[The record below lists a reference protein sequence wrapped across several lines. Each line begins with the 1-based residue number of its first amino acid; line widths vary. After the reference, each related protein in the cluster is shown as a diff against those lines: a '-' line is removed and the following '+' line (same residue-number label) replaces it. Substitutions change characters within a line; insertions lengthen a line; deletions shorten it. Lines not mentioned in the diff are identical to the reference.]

1 MALTKI
7 DDRGLKTPIDLLDNE
22 KIRFGTGN
30 DLELFHD
37 QSNSYISE
45 TGTGKL
51 ILQSDGPGIH
61 IRGVAGEES
70 IVAASNGAVELYFN
84 GSPKLQTI
92 SAGVSISGELQVEDV
107 EGTTL
112 RLGNTAAAA
121 SDGDYLSGIDFH
133 IKDNNDSTGAVCAA
147 IRTYADQNHTASAKG
162 TALAFHT
169 TDDDTTTLDERI
181 RITHDGKVGIGTTSP
196 ANLLSLESSAPVLS
210 IRDTASYSAY
220 TNGGKIY
227 FQGLDSDSAVKTF
240 AGIKGVSQSSNNGQL
255 RLQTRSSGTLYD
267 RLTIHENGSVG
278 VNTTGAQS
286 YDPAAR
292 SLVVGEV
299 DGYGHT
305 GMTIASNG
313 TDKQGAIYFADGT
326 GSASY
331 RGRIE
336 YLHTDDSLSLGTAG
350 GGGKVKVTSGGDLSI
365 ADGNLVVANGHGID
379 FSAQTGT
386 SATGAATGS
395 APSEVLDH
403 YEEGT
408 WTATVVTGTCSDNEC
423 HYTKIGNKCTVWG
436 RVHSFSDT
444 STNDVLKITGLP
456 FTVGTSNTGGNS
468 FQKHISTEANCTYVS
483 TNNWITFYGHNT
495 ADQWS
500 YVTHLSCS
508 SGAYIYFH
516 ATYKTT

>member
-1 MALTKI
+1 MALTTINSGGVKDDSIVNADIKSDAAIAGAKI
-7 DDRGLKTPIDLLDNE
+7 APDFGSQNIVTTGTINIGGTGSYVGSNVVRFSPSGAAYIDHDTTGQDINFRMSNSSALDTTALVIKSSGFIGAGTSSPNHMLQLHRSDSNNSYTQYTNSTTGSASGDGVWLGMGGDEICYLWQNE
-22 KIRFGTGN
+22 NNHMVFGTN
-30 DLELFHD
+30 NAERLR
-37 QSNSYISE
+37 I
-45 TGTGKL
+45 T
-51 ILQSDGPGIH
+51 SDG
-61 IRGVAGEES
+61 A
-70 IVAASNGAVELYFN
+70 
-84 GSPKLQTI
+84 
-92 SAGVSISGELQVEDV
+92 
-107 EGTTL
+107 
-112 RLGNTAAAA
+112 
-121 SDGDYLSGIDFH
+121 
-133 IKDNNDSTGAVCAA
+133 
-147 IRTYADQNHTASAKG
+147 
-162 TALAFHT
+162 
-169 TDDDTTTLDERI
+169 
-181 RITHDGKVGIGTTSP
+181 VGIGTNSP
-196 ANLLSLESSAPVLS
+196 ANLLSLESSAPVFS

-227 FQGLDSDSAVKTF
+227 FQGLDSDGAVKSF

-255 RLQTRSSGTLYD
+255 RLQTRTGGTLYD
-267 RLTIHENGSVG
+267 RLTIN
-278 VNTTGAQS
+278 
-286 YDPAAR
+286 AAGDV
-292 SLVVGEV
+292 S
-299 DGYGHT
+299 
-305 GMTIASNG
+305 
-313 TDKQGAIYFADGT
+313 
-326 GSASY
+326 
-331 RGRIE
+331 IE
-336 YLHTDDSLSLGTAG
+336 
-350 GGGKVKVTSGGDLSI
+350 
-365 ADGNLVVANGHGID
+365 DGNLVVANGHGID

>member
-7 DDRGLKTPIDLLDNE
+7 DDRGLTTPIDLLDNE

-147 IRTYADQNHTASAKG
+147 IRSHADQNHTATAKG
-162 TALAFHT
+162 TALTFHT
-169 TDDDTTTLDERI
+169 TDDDTTTLDERM
-181 RITHDGKVGIGTTSP
+181 RILHNGNVGIGTDSP

-227 FQGLDSDSAVKTF
+227 FQGLDSDGAVKSF

-255 RLQTRSSGTLYD
+255 RLQTRTGGTLYD
-267 RLTIHENGSVG
+267 RLTIN
-278 VNTTGAQS
+278 
-286 YDPAAR
+286 AAGDV
-292 SLVVGEV
+292 S
-299 DGYGHT
+299 
-305 GMTIASNG
+305 
-313 TDKQGAIYFADGT
+313 
-326 GSASY
+326 
-331 RGRIE
+331 IE
-336 YLHTDDSLSLGTAG
+336 
-350 GGGKVKVTSGGDLSI
+350 
-365 ADGNLVVANGHGID
+365 DGNLVVANGHGID
-379 FSAQTGT
+379 S
-386 SATGAATGS
+386 
-395 APSEVLDH
+395 
-403 YEEGT
+403 
-408 WTATVVTGTCSDNEC
+408 
-423 HYTKIGNKCTVWG
+423 
-436 RVHSFSDT
+436 
-444 STNDVLKITGLP
+444 
-456 FTVGTSNTGGNS
+456 
-468 FQKHISTEANCTYVS
+468 VS
-483 TNNWITFYGHNT
+483 Y
-495 ADQWS
+495 
-500 YVTHLSCS
+500 THLR
-508 SGAYIYFH
+508 AH
-516 ATYKTT
+516 ET